1 MLRHLF
7 QYSEMASL
15 FIFQNFYFNLLRVDH
30 VDIRVDHAGLPRA
43 ERWGRRYGDNNPSSD
58 FPKTEQSLGD
68 DCAGD
73 TPLPIPNRV
82 VKPRCADGTAS
93 ELVWQSR

>member
-1 MLRHLF
+1 MESTSLTKGSTLHRHARGPEEEH
-7 QYSEMASL
+7 YSSC
-15 FIFQNFYFNLLRVDH
+15 LLES
-30 VDIRVDHAGLPRA
+30 I
-43 ERWGRRYGDNNPSSD
+43 
-58 FPKTEQSLGD
+58 SLGD
-68 DCAGD
+68 DSAGV

>member
-1 MLRHLF
+1 MTCLRK
-7 QYSEMASL
+7 QWKSL
-15 FIFQNFYFNLLRVDH
+15 
-30 VDIRVDHAGLPRA
+30 
-43 ERWGRRYGDNNPSSD
+43 
-58 FPKTEQSLGD
+58 LGD